1 MGIKTIILD
10 DGSKVR
16 YGNERDTA
24 AENAWE
30 VTQRITAYKK
40 THPFANAKKDKYYA
54 YLLNLQKEVRALE
67 VKYNLNTQYAIQ
79 VRVEK
84 KANSMR
90 SKELELATKK
100 AEADYNYLNEQQKQ
114 GKVSKEAVNVASRKM
129 TAFKKATKDRN
140 NKNMKFAFQHPFKT
154 ITAVLQGKTGGR
166 KTGGKTR

>member
-1 MGIKTIILD
+1 MGIKTVKLD
-10 DGSKVR
+10 DGSIVR

-30 VTQRITAYKK
+30 VTQRMTEYRKK
-40 THPFANAKKDKYYA
+40 HPFADLKKDKYYA
-54 YLLNLQKEVRALE
+54 YLSNLQKDVRALE
-67 VKYNLNTQYAIQ
+67 VKYNLNTQYGIQ

-100 AEADYNYLNEQQKQ
+100 AEANYNYLNEQQKV
-114 GKVSKEAVNVASRKM
+114 GKVSKEAVNVASREM
-129 TAFKKATKDRN
+129 TAFKKAFKDRK
-140 NKNMKFAFQHPFKT
+140 NKNMKFGFQHPVKT
-154 ITAVLQGKTGGR
+154 AIAILQGKTGGR